1 MRDLLFYGKKNIQ
14 FWANENEIAWDK
26 MRKSIVQRQI
36 HNEKPTLNISFSLV
50 HSVAQKFK
58 KIQSIVKGPNEK
70 QTNKK

>member
-1 MRDLLFYGKKNIQ
+1 
-14 FWANENEIAWDK
+14 